1 MKTALYVFLAIL
13 AAYAVISIFERVVA
27 FVKRVNRN
35 AVKASP
41 SFIPSQLKYGG
52 YYGSDPWGLQKMRER
67 TEVILDKLDDLL
79 EKVDRIEDSSVNDPK
94 ND

>member
-13 AAYAVISIFERVVA
+13 AAYAVISIFER
-27 FVKRVNRN
+27 
-35 AVKASP
+35 
-41 SFIPSQLKYGG
+41 
-52 YYGSDPWGLQKMRER
+52 

-79 EKVDRIEDSSVNDPK
+79 EKVDQIEDSIINDSK

>member
-13 AAYAVISIFERVVA
+13 AAYAVIYIFERVVA

-35 AVKASP
+35 AVKATPAFST
-41 SFIPSQLKYGG
+41 FQLKYGG
-52 YYGSDPWGLQKMRER
+52 YYGLDPLRLRQIHEN
-67 TEVILDKLDDLL
+67 TEVMLDKLDDLL
-79 EKVDRIEDSSVNDPK
+79 EKVDTIEDDIVNDPK

>member
-13 AAYAVISIFERVVA
+13 AAYAAISIFERVVA

-35 AVKASP
+35 NSNRYEGH
-41 SFIPSQLKYGG
+41 YGTSSY
-52 YYGSDPWGLQKMRER
+52 YYGSDAWRLRQMQER
-67 TEVILDKLDDLL
+67 TEIMLDKLDDLL
-79 EKVDRIEDSSVNDPK
+79 EKVDDIPK